1 MLAVF
6 RGRRIQRWRRRPF
19 SGGGGFFAGG
29 SGLFRGMRIQ
39 RRRLWGS
46 TFWFIWRWGRLRR
59 GIEVGA
65 INVGGLGGVS
75 AHLVCFVIFLFTA
88 LMEDTGV
95 GERSRLGGGC
105 NVN

>member
-1 MLAVF
+1 M
-6 RGRRIQRWRRRPF
+6 
-19 SGGGGFFAGG
+19 
-29 SGLFRGMRIQ
+29 
-39 RRRLWGS
+39 
-46 TFWFIWRWGRLRR
+46 RR

-95 GERSRLGGGC
+95 GERSRLGGCC